1 MIITTALFV
10 IGAYLLGSVC
20 AAIIVCK
27 LFGLA
32 DPRSEGSNNPGATN
46 VMRIGG
52 KVPAL
57 ITLIGDFLKG
67 LLPALLASQLGL
79 PDLTVGLVMLA
90 AFLGHLY
97 PVFFK
102 FEGGK
107 GVATA
112 LGVLFG
118 MSGWIGLFA
127 CAVWLMMALLFRMS
141 SLASLTAAALSPVAT
156 WWLLASP
163 ELIIVTAI
171 MAVLQFWRH
180 RSNIE
185 KLLAGT
191 ESKIGEKTS
200 EDAS

>member
-1 MIITTALFV
+1 MIITSALFV

-20 AAIIVCK
+20 SAIIVCK

-52 KVPAL
+52 KVPAF
-57 ITLIGDFLKG
+57 ITLMGDFLKG
-67 LLPALLASQLGL
+67 LAPALVANKMGL

-97 PVFFK
+97 PIFFK

-112 LGVLFG
+112 LGVLYG

-127 CAVWLMMALLFRMS
+127 CAVWLGVALLFRMS
-141 SLASLTAAALSPVAT
+141 SLASLTSAALTPLAT
-156 WWLLASP
+156 WFLLASP
-163 ELIIVTAI
+163 ELTAI
-171 MAVLQFWRH
+171 TALMAALQFWRH
-180 RSNIE
+180 RTNIE
-185 KLLAGT
+185 NLLAGT
-191 ESKIGEKTS
+191 ESKIGDKTG
-200 EDAS
+200 EDSQ